1 MWLKVTDTQK
11 FFSCFCHFLVDLGA
25 LVHRKKDQVFLE
37 LQAAEVALFRVL
49 PV

>member
-1 MWLKVTDTQK
+1 MPKK
-11 FFSCFCHFLVDLGA
+11 FPCFCRFLVDLGA
-25 LVHRKKDQVFLE
+25 LVDRKIKNFKASDQVFLE